1 MAKKNTFPKEDKE
14 KTLIDV
20 MSHYTMWTEDSD
32 IRRIREN
39 GWDDITDAYWGR
51 LPEDWPY
58 NTKVVDPRIR
68 TSLLEKNARLLNA
81 KLRGR
86 LVPREGGDMIK
97 ARINNAILD
106 YQWDNAQ
113 DGGTM
118 LEKWGSMDMDTRL
131 YASKFGLTKWKHLE
145 VIEDGKKKVLF
156 DGNEFHPLDL
166 RDCGL
171 DPSCS
176 HIRDARWF
184 QSREW
189 IRVDDLDT
197 LNDVSSGE
205 PMYPGLEELK
215 KAMMDKSDRRDNA
228 FENRVLHSKG
238 LTDRVGDDSVY
249 QIAEIVTEYR
259 PERWITF
266 SPRYKIILRDIPN
279 PYKHRKIPVVQL
291 RYYPIQGDPIG
302 ESEVEPVIPIWRAIQ
317 ATVCGYLD
325 NMNIHMRPPV
335 KILDGAARIETIV
348 FDAEAQWIVD
358 RVDAVTEF
366 SSNGE
371 AMRYFQTTYQALV
384 SAFNTAMGDIS
395 QGVSAV
401 DPSTEKKTATEIKQS
416 FRQQNVRDQ
425 KNQGTLTDTITDM
438 MSMWLSNNQQFLFA
452 DEEKK
457 EHIIRIVGSD
467 LFDYFKRAGLADKTL
482 PPEAMQTI
490 GDVISQRAG
499 DVSDGDIE
507 AMIEAGSIP
516 KYPVFENPKEKNPEN
531 LKFKSKMNI
540 NEDTQEAELSV
551 VPEDLDG
558 TYDYIPSVKSMAAGA
573 EQELMAA
580 RQKAFE
586 MIVSNPN
593 VLALLNKE
601 GVEPN
606 VKDMIIDMLENDGLR
621 DADRYFRQMQ
631 QQPQLPQGQPGQ
643 VPQMGQP
650 GPQLT
655 GMEGMSGQTPPQPQI
670 PEQPFTV
677 PQ

>member
-482 PPEAMQTI
+482 PPEAMQVI

>member
-586 MIVSNPN
+586 MIVGNPN